1 MTTRAPVSPV
11 ARQSA
16 PSDDRPVH
24 STCLFCSNP
33 LGQNEVLEQFPVGR
47 RLAFDAA
54 RGRLWVVCPACHRW
68 NLTPLEERWEAIE
81 EAERRFRDTRLRV
94 STGEIGLARLPEGLE
109 LVRVGAPQR
118 PEIAAWR
125 YGEQFS
131 MRRRKQLVTGAAVLA
146 GGGLVAVG
154 GLAAGIGVV
163 SAIQIGMRA
172 WQYAEYGFPYSTVA
186 RLRAED
192 GRIVSLRRRDLS
204 ESTLHVGADGGLAF
218 RLSHAGRES
227 HVEGERARQIARKI
241 FPGINRRGGTPEEVT
256 RAVGRLEHAGDA
268 ERFLTA
274 TARRG
279 ERLTRAV
286 SIAEL
291 RSFENPDEVR
301 NTSGLLA
308 LSTSLGLAIEMALH
322 EEQERRA
329 FKGELAELEA
339 AWREAEEIGAI
350 ADSLFL
356 PEVVERALARLK
368 G

>member
-1 MTTRAPVSPV
+1 VY
-11 ARQSA
+11 
-16 PSDDRPVH
+16 
-24 STCLFCSNP
+24 STCLFCSQP
-33 LGQNEVLEQFPVGR
+33 LGQNEVIEQFPVGR

-54 RGRLWVVCPACHRW
+54 RGRLWVVCTGCRRW

-125 YGEQFS
+125 YGERFS
-131 MRRRKQLVTGAAVLA
+131 MRRRKQLVTGASIVA
-146 GGGLVAVG
+146 GGGL
-154 GLAAGIGVV
+154 LAAGGLVAGVGVV
-163 SAIQIGMRA
+163 TAFQLGQLMWR
-172 WQYAEYGFPYSTVA
+172 YAEHGFPYSMVA
-186 RLRAED
+186 RFRAHD
-192 GRIVSLRRRDLS
+192 GRMICLRRRDLA

-218 RLSHAGRES
+218 RLSHADGES

-256 RAVGRLEHAGDA
+256 RAVERLERAGDA
-268 ERFLTA
+268 ERFLANTV
-274 TARRG
+274 RRG
-279 ERLTRAV
+279 ERLTRPV
-286 SIAEL
+286 SHEEI
-291 RSFENPDEVR
+291 RGYENPEDVR
-301 NTSGLLA
+301 NSSGLLA

-329 FKGELAELEA
+329 LEGELAELEA
-339 AWREAEEIGAI
+339 AWREAEEIGEI

-356 PEVVERALARLK
+356 PEAVERAFARLK
-368 G
+368 GSGG